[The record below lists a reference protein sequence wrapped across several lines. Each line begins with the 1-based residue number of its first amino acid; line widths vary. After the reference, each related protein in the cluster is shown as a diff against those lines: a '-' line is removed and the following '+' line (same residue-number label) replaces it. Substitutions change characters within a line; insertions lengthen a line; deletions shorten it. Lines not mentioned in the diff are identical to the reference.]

1 MSAIERPDPAYRHV
15 VALTIALFLSYLTVA
30 MSLSAVSVHVV
41 QNLGLGNTYGGLA
54 VGIAF
59 LSTILTRGWAG
70 GRAATHEGS
79 NTVNHSVAWL
89 GLGVGVAVI
98 AVTNSAD
105 PFTGVTGRALDALS
119 SRLVA
124 FHESAR

>member
-1 MSAIERPDPAYRHV
+1 MPAIERPDPAYRHV

-30 MSLSAVSVHVV
+30 MSLSAVTVHVV

-70 GRAATHEGS
+70 ALADRIGGKLCMQRGPS
-79 NTVNHSVAWL
+79 DLCRRRPDLPSC
-89 GLGVGVAVI
+89 GLARPARHI
-98 AVTNSAD
+98 A
-105 PFTGVTGRALDALS
+105 L
-119 SRLVA
+119 
-124 FHESAR
+124 